1 MCLTTFLY
9 IHEFNLCVGFVA
21 PFVDCQQL
29 HLHLNFKPH
38 VSAYTASRG
47 TNLKLPVSVLCQ
59 SSSYGDS
66 NTFTARLES
75 VMGVMQT

>member
-9 IHEFNLCVGFVA
+9 IHEFNLIVGFVA
-21 PFVDCQQL
+21 PFVDFQQL

-38 VSAYTASRG
+38 VSASRG